1 MAIVKSKL
9 LKQLSKNWPN
19 IFQKDLEKLIDII
32 LKEIKLSL
40 KRGERVELR
49 GNLGV
54 FFSKIQK
61 PRISRNP
68 RTNQKVNTPKKKIIH
83 FKMSKDLFNKINNE
97 TK

>member
-49 GNLGV
+49 GNLG
-54 FFSKIQK
+54 FFFQKFKNLISPETSNKSRSKHA
-61 PRISRNP
+61 
-68 RTNQKVNTPKKKIIH
+68 KKKLYT
-83 FKMSKDLFNKINNE
+83 SK
-97 TK
+97 